1 MGEVEEQ
8 RVAAAGEQEDRA
20 TDESGERSSQ
30 RDPQTAGHP
39 RAPVVTIVL
48 PQRRH
53 RLHFRPQAGAAASR
67 GTGLS
72 TIGQCTSA
80 AKRPS
85 PTEIHHIAS

>member
-8 RVAAAGEQEDRA
+8 RVAAAGEQEARA

-30 RDPQTAGHP
+30 GGPQTAGHP
-39 RAPVVTIVL
+39 RDTIVL